1 MDETAPPAAPQRPAP
16 RPAPATAVPGLHALS
31 LESRDGTPIA
41 VFRTDMAPD
50 RPTIVLALPFGLR
63 HAAAAG
69 FFAAVA
75 GRYNVVTWE
84 SRFVLNFD
92 GPSETETI
100 TADLHADDL
109 LAVIDSF
116 DLAPA
121 DVVGYCSGAGIALVA
136 AAREPRRI
144 GRLTLVCGEFMLPP
158 SACRQSGFQREVAVV
173 LPAAASS
180 RDDAAMLQEK
190 IADGAKPATHEFHD
204 FVALPFST
212 GEHLYRFGRNYL
224 AYRAVDM
231 LATAATVPHEALVI
245 ATRRDEQVPLDN
257 AAIVAGCLPG
267 AGEPVVLDG
276 DHYELCRGNPDITAE
291 LDRFLAASGRP
302 APAGRPA

>member
-1 MDETAPPAAPQRPAP
+1 MRHFTM
-16 RPAPATAVPGLHALS
+16 TN
-31 LESRDGTPIA
+31 T
-41 VFRTDMAPD
+41 
-50 RPTIVLALPFGLR
+50 LASILAIP
-63 HAAAAG
+63 AAAAVG
-69 FFAAVA
+69 PDALFPTNDLRAERAQESETAVGTIGAVA
-75 GRYNVVTWE
+75 DDNASFT
-84 SRFVLNFD
+84 LKL
-92 GPSETETI
+92 SETETI

-109 LAVIDSF
+109 VAVIDRF

-144 GRLTLVCGEFMLPP
+144 GRLALVCGEFMLSP

-231 LATAATVPHEALVI
+231 LATAAAVPHEALVI
-245 ATRRDEQVPLDN
+245 ATRQDEQVPLDN

-291 LDRFLAASGRP
+291 LDRFLTASGRP
-302 APAGRPA
+302 APARRPD